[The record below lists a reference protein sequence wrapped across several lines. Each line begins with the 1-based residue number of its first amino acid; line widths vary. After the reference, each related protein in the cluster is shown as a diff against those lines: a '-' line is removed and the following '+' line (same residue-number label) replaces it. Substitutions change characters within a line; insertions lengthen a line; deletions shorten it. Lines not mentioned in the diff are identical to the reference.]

1 MTSLLS
7 TTVRS
12 YYNDVKSRIM
22 TSTIGLGVSRTI
34 MSQVELGISLDYDVT
49 SGARYKFGL

>member
-12 YYNDVKSRIM
+12 YYKDVKSRIM

-49 SGARYKFGL
+49 SGARYKFVL

>member
-49 SGARYKFGL
+49 SGARYK